1 MSESKMGAVVIYCGH
16 DASFVADIHRIGD
29 VNVVIAHGTGSEA
42 GFNSHL
48 TRPADPEATHHLVD
62 FPGPVY
68 WSAARG
74 VFAVP
79 EGNVKALKPNLQGRK
94 RR

>member
-1 MSESKMGAVVIYCGH
+1 MGAVVVYCGH

-29 VNVVIAHGTGSEA
+29 VNVVVAATVPGSQAKFE
-42 GFNSHL
+42 SLL
-48 TRPADPEATHHLVD
+48 TRPADPNATHQMVD

-68 WSAARG
+68 WSPPRG
-74 VFAVP
+74 VFVVP
-79 EGNVKALKPNLQGRK
+79 DKNVKEI